1 MSLAAA
7 RPQTDR
13 IGRDDTPNGMCQ
25 TEEMTTMRKSL
36 LALGVMVF
44 LAASVLAGP
53 GKYNKVVAPGDR
65 APAFSGIQAVMGDK
79 DTVLNLDD
87 IKEDAVVLV
96 FLANHCPYVTKV
108 EDRLIDFANDYKDKN
123 VRVVGVCVTPSP
135 EYAPEGYNKEYCE
148 ADTLAK
154 IRQRVS
160 DKKYN
165 FAYGRD
171 DTQKIGREYGAV
183 ATPTFFVLDKD
194 RKIRYIG
201 SLDDNI
207 NDESKVTKRYLRDAV
222 DAVLAGKQVEI
233 DETHATPGCGIGYRK
248 TE

>member
-1 MSLAAA
+1 
-7 RPQTDR
+7 
-13 IGRDDTPNGMCQ
+13 
-25 TEEMTTMRKSL
+25 MTTMRRSL
-36 LALGVMVF
+36 LAFGVMVF
-44 LAASVLAGP
+44 VAASVLAGP
-53 GKYNKVVAPGDR
+53 GKYNKVVAPGDK
-65 APAFSGIQAVMGDK
+65 APSFAGVQAVMGDK

-87 IKEDAVVLV
+87 IKEDTVVLM

-108 EDRLIDFANDYKDKN
+108 EDRVIDFANDYKDKN
-123 VRVVGVCVTPSP
+123 VRVVAVCVTPSP

-148 ADTLAK
+148 ADTMAK
-154 IRQRVS
+154 IRQRVN

-171 DTQKIGREYGAV
+171 DTQKIGRDYGAV

-194 RKIRYIG
+194 RKIRYAG
-201 SLDDNI
+201 ALDDNI

-222 DAVLAGKQVEI
+222 DAVLAGKPVET
-233 DETHATPGCGIGYRK
+233 DETRATGCGIGYRK

>member
-1 MSLAAA
+1 
-7 RPQTDR
+7 
-13 IGRDDTPNGMCQ
+13 MCQ
-25 TEEMTTMRKSL
+25 LEEMTTMRKSL
-36 LALGVMVF
+36 LAFGVMVV

-53 GKYNKVVAPGDR
+53 GKYNKVIAPGDK
-65 APAFSGIQAVMGDK
+65 APSFSGIQAVMGDK
-79 DTVLNLDD
+79 DTTVNLDD
-87 IKEDAVVLV
+87 IKEDAVILV

-108 EDRLIDFANDYKDKN
+108 EDRVIDLANDYKDKN
-123 VRVVGVCVTPSP
+123 VKVVGVCVTPP
-135 EYAPEGYNKEYCE
+135 AEYAPEGYNKEYCE
-148 ADTLAK
+148 QDTMAK

-171 DTQKIGREYGAV
+171 DTQKIGRDYGAV

-194 RKIRYIG
+194 RKIRYAG

-207 NDESKVTKRYLRDAV
+207 DDESKVTKRYVRDAV
-222 DAVLAGKQVEI
+222 DAVLSGKPVEV
-233 DETHATPGCGIGYRK
+233 DETRATGCGIGYRK